1 MPPIQGQPNRNAW
14 LADELAN
21 LIAGSTGLTLGTN
34 MFVGEYPEENV
45 DGVPLS
51 DGLYL
56 IELPGPMGKD
66 EDLYLDTETH
76 LFDLWST
83 SSDTKTAYSLLHRA
97 YDILER
103 KANYALVNWYVY
115 LSYAN
120 STIRDEDRS
129 REGNKL
135 FSLGVTVICR
145 NLNNIS

>member
-14 LADELAN
+14 VADELADLISSN
-21 LIAGSTGLTLGTN
+21 LGLVTGTN
-34 MFVGEYPEENV
+34 FFVGEYPEANI
-45 DGVPLS
+45 DGTPLN
-51 DGLYL
+51 DGMYL

-66 EDLYLDTETH
+66 EDMYLDTETH
-76 LFDLWST
+76 MFDLYST

-115 LSYAN
+115 FSFAN
-120 STIRDEDRS
+120 STIRDESRA

-135 FSLGVTVICR
+135 FSLGFTVICR

>member
-14 LADELAN
+14 LAAEVGD
-21 LIAGSTGLTLGTN
+21 LIANNLGLVDGTN
-34 MFVGEYPEENV
+34 FFVGELPEETV
-45 DGVPLS
+45 DGVPLA

-56 IELPGPMGKD
+56 IELPGVMGTD
-66 EDLYLDTETH
+66 EDMYLDTETH
-76 LFDLWST
+76 MFDLWST
-83 SSDTKTAYSLLHRA
+83 SSNSQTAFETLHRA

-115 LSYAN
+115 ISFAN
-120 STIRDEDRS
+120 STIRDEGRS

-135 FSLGVTVICR
+135 FSLGFTVKCR